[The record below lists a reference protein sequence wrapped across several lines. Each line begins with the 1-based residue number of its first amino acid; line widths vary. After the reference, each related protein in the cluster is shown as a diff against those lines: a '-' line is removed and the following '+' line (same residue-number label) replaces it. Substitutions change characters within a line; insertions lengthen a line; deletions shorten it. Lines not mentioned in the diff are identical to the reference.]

1 MSERLDT
8 VITFDQA
15 CEIFREDIL
24 PYVIERYESDGIKD
38 GPARCETW
46 NNWPASL
53 CKNGQISDWQYD
65 NWSHPDYL

>member
-1 MSERLDT
+1 MGERLRT

-24 PYVIERYESDGIKD
+24 PMVIQTYELDGIKD
-38 GPARCETW
+38 DPARCETW
-46 NNWPASL
+46 NNWVDGL
-53 CKNGQISDWQYD
+53 NKDGQISDWQAM

>member
-24 PYVIERYESDGIKD
+24 PYVIERYESDGIKA
-38 GPARCETW
+38 GPARRETW
-46 NNWPASL
+46 NDWTDSL
-53 CKNGQISDWQYD
+53 CKNGQISDWQYA
-65 NWSHPDYL
+65 NWSHPSYL

>member
-38 GPARCETW
+38 GPARRETW
-46 NNWPASL
+46 NDWTDSL
-53 CKNGQISDWQYD
+53 CKDRQISDWQYA
-65 NWSHPDYL
+65 NWSHPSYL